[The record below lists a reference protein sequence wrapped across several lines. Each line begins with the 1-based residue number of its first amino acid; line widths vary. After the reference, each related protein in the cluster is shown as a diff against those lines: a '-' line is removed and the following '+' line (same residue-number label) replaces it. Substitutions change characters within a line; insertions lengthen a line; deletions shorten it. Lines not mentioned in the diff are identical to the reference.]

1 MSLRYALLGFLGL
14 DSMTGYELKQN
25 LDRSTQQFWHAG
37 LNQIYPTLKQLE
49 GDDLVTARSEPQV
62 GKPDRRRYSIT
73 PAGREQLKTWLAE
86 PLTSLPPSKDAALLK
101 LFFSGSMEN
110 ERILRL
116 LEAQLVLHR
125 KQLKRYEGE
134 TRRVIEDI
142 VEATGLTREG
152 TMWELVREL
161 GEAHERAYVNWLER
175 AIERV
180 RQLP

>member
-1 MSLRYALLGFLGL
+1 
-14 DSMTGYELKQN
+14 
-25 LDRSTQQFWHAG
+25 
-37 LNQIYPTLKQLE
+37 
-49 GDDLVTARSEPQV
+49 
-62 GKPDRRRYSIT
+62 
-73 PAGREQLKTWLAE
+73 
-86 PLTSLPPSKDAALLK
+86 
-101 LFFSGSMEN
+101 MEN